1 MNISVAT
8 QEQLPIIRDL
18 AFRIWPVTYGHILSK
33 DQFDYMMELMY
44 SLPSLEKQWAH
55 PKPFLL
61 VEDQGEYIG
70 FASYEP
76 NFENSS
82 KTKIHKLYVLPNI
95 QGKGI
100 GRTLINYIRDTAQKA
115 ENTALILTVNRF
127 NSARDFYLKQG
138 FHIAEEKQFQIGN
151 GYIMDDYM
159 MELSL

>member
-33 DQFDYMMELMY
+33 DQFDYMMEMMY
-44 SLPSLEKQWAH
+44 SLPSLEKQLTH

-61 VEDQGEYIG
+61 VEDQGEFIS
-70 FASYEP
+70 FASYEV
-76 NFENSS
+76 NWEHTD

-100 GRTLINYIRDTAQKA
+100 GKTLIQHIRTIAKNA
-115 ENTALILTVNRF
+115 ENTTLILTVNRF
-127 NSARDFYLKQG
+127 NSAKEFYLKQG
-138 FHIAEEKQFQIGN
+138 FHIAEEKQFPIGN
-151 GYIMDDYM
+151 GYIMDDYV
-159 MELSL
+159 MELPI